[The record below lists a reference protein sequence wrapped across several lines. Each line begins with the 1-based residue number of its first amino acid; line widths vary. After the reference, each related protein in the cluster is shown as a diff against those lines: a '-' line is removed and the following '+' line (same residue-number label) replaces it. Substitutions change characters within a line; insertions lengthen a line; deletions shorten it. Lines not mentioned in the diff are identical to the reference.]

1 MPPRAITVRIAEPRD
16 AQAIAMMSRDFVESG
31 LGWKYDAPRVLR
43 AIRDRDTL
51 TVVACESGKGAA
63 PSAAARGAL
72 AGFAIM
78 EFGDER
84 AHLVLLAVRP
94 SHRRLGIGQ
103 RLLEWL
109 LESARCAGM
118 ASIHL
123 ELRANNDAARRFY
136 RAMSF
141 YETVLVPGYYRSG
154 EGRKEGALRM
164 LRVLRAPGPVPYT
177 WRPPRTE
184 DT

>member
-1 MPPRAITVRIAEPRD
+1 MTARAITIRLAEQRD
-16 AQAIAMMSRDFVESG
+16 AQAIAMMSRDFIEAG

-51 TVVACESGKGAA
+51 AVVACESGK
-63 PSAAARGAL
+63 SAAARGSIT
-72 AGFAIM
+72 GFAIM

-103 RLLEWL
+103 RLLDWM
-109 LESARCAGM
+109 LESARVAGI

-123 ELRANNDAARRFY
+123 ELRASNDAARRFY
-136 RAMSF
+136 RAMGF

-164 LRVLRAPGPVPYT
+164 LRVLRVPGPVPYT
-177 WRPPRTE
+177 WRPPRSEE
-184 DT
+184 DR